1 MTDNSNSS
9 AAEAFFANLAN
20 NVAVMGILNVTPDS
34 FSGDGVHAN
43 IEKAVAQA
51 QTMETEGCHI
61 LDIGG
66 ESTRPGSD
74 RVSEDEERNRVIPVI
89 SAVATALNIPI
100 SIDTYKAKIAAEALR
115 NGAHIVNDVWG
126 LQHDPDMAATVA
138 EAQCGLVIMH
148 NRKKADQ
155 TVDIIA
161 EISAFFEKSLA
172 IAESAGIPS
181 HLIALDP
188 GIGFGKTIQQN
199 LVILNRMETFRSFD
213 RPLLIGLSRKRFI
226 GEALG
231 TQVEDRLIGTVAANL
246 FAWSKGA
253 SILRVHDVA
262 DHVKAIRMLTTIRN
276 ESYG

>member
-1 MTDNSNSS
+1 MTDNSKSCV
-9 AAEAFFANLAN
+9 AESFFASLAN
-20 NVAVMGILNVTPDS
+20 SVAVMGILNVTPDS
-34 FSGDGVHAN
+34 FSGDGVHASV
-43 IEKAVAQA
+43 EKAVIQA
-51 QTMETEGCHI
+51 RTMETDGCHI

-74 RVSEDEERNRVIPVI
+74 RVSEDEERKRVMPVI
-89 SAVATALNIPI
+89 AAVAAALNIPI
-100 SIDTYKAKIAAEALR
+100 SIDTYKAAIAAEAVR
-115 NGAHIVNDVWG
+115 NGAHIVNDIWG

-148 NRKKADQ
+148 NRAKADQ
-155 TVDIIA
+155 SVDIIA
-161 EISAFFEKSLA
+161 EINAFFEKSLA
-172 IAESAGIPS
+172 IAQKAGIPS

-199 LVILNRMETFRSFD
+199 LVILNRMETFHSFG

-231 TQVEDRLIGTVAANL
+231 TQVDDRLIGTVAANL

-253 SILRVHDVA
+253 SIIRVHDVA

>member
-9 AAEAFFANLAN
+9 VAEAFFANLAN
-20 NVAVMGILNVTPDS
+20 DVAVMGILNVTPDS

-51 QTMETEGCHI
+51 RTMETEGCHI

-74 RVSEDEERNRVIPVI
+74 RVSVEEERNRVMPVI
-89 SAVATALNIPI
+89 SAVAAALNIPI
-100 SIDTYKAKIAAEALR
+100 SIDTYKAAIAAEALR
-115 NGAHIVNDVWG
+115 NGAHIVNDIWG
-126 LQHDPDMAATVA
+126 LQYDPDMAATVA

-148 NRKKADQ
+148 NRMKADQ
-155 TVDIIA
+155 TVDIVA
-161 EISAFFEKSLA
+161 EISTFFEKSLA
-172 IAESAGIPS
+172 IAEKAGIPP

-199 LVILNRMETFRSFD
+199 LVILNRMETFHSFD

-253 SILRVHDVA
+253 SIIRVHDVA

>member
-9 AAEAFFANLAN
+9 VAEAFFANLAN

-34 FSGDGVHAN
+34 FSGDGVHAD

-51 QTMETEGCHI
+51 QAMETEGCHI

-74 RVSEDEERNRVIPVI
+74 RVSEDEERNRVMPVI
-89 SAVATALNIPI
+89 SAVAATLNIPI

-115 NGAHIVNDVWG
+115 SGAHIVNDIWG

-148 NRKKADQ
+148 NRKTADQ

-199 LVILNRMETFRSFD
+199 LVILNRMETFHSFD